1 MNNFKRYFTVLV
13 FLMLIFVL
21 PSGVQGETLEMRG
34 TLRCNPGYVCN
45 TGFFQLIGTKW
56 ERPLF
61 SISFKHYCAAVN
73 QIDGYMPGWGG
84 KGEDWKLVTIQGEY
98 NYDTRLTVEKI
109 IHEGKVVIQE
119 TLYCNRNPWVWGPGY
134 CNYPTNIVNL
144 VTVCND
150 PSWPVPLHGPYP
162 LSIQYLP
169 SDLFVA
175 LREWEKNKET
185 PDPLA
190 KWDPYA
196 KPDGLPTSKL
206 YINSPNRDQ
215 VIDKNAASFYLI
227 IEGIPSVPPGGLNRK
242 VLMRWEGL
250 QEIPAGWNKDIYNP
264 EVSYDWYPFNGPP
277 FAWASKSP
285 LIFTV
290 AVNPGYFA
298 GKPGRYRVQVKLDNE
313 TGWTSRTPFWIGPPT
328 FKAGELKKIEAMA
341 MQTQKKVMSAKMG
354 GVIKSQ
360 GTPASTKVAKEAKH
374 GMTLKQAEVVVES
387 LAYKPAPTKPGE
399 MVDLI
404 ITFKNKGQVASNAS
418 LKYSVSCTVKSGGPS
433 CAVASSTRPINK
445 AIPAG
450 QTHSITLAGATP
462 AVAGTYEVT
471 VKPEGGDDESDKTIT
486 INVGLEIKPKG
497 IIKPTKKQ

>member
-21 PSGVQGETLEMRG
+21 PNGVQGVMLQQYG
-34 TLRCNPGYVCN
+34 TMTCNPGYVCN

-61 SISFKHYCAAVN
+61 SISFNHYCAAVN
-73 QIDGYMPGWGG
+73 NMQGYMPGWGG
-84 KGEDWKLVTIQGEY
+84 TGEDWKLVKIQGEY

-109 IHEGKVVIQE
+109 IHEGKVIIQE

-134 CNYPTNIVNL
+134 CGAPTIVNQ
-144 VTVCND
+144 VTVCAG
-150 PSWPVPLHGPYP
+150 SQTVPLHAPYP
-162 LSIQYLP
+162 LSLQYLP
-169 SDLFVA
+169 GYLFVA

-190 KWDPYA
+190 NWDPSG
-196 KPDGLPTSKL
+196 KPDYPVPTSKL
-206 YINSPNRDQ
+206 HIDAPDSDQ

-227 IEGIPSVPPGGLNRK
+227 IDGLPSVPPGAPKRK

-250 QEIPAGWNKDIYNP
+250 QEIPAGWNKDIYYAQAT
-264 EVSYDWYPFNGPP
+264 YDWYPFNGPP
-277 FAWASKSP
+277 FAWASNSP
-285 LIFTV
+285 LIVTV
-290 AVNPGYFA
+290 AMNPGYFA

-313 TGWTSRTPFWIGPPT
+313 TAWTDWRPFWIGPPT
-328 FKAGELKKIEAMA
+328 IKAGDIKKIETMA

-354 GVIKSQ
+354 IVTKSQ
-360 GTPASTKVAKEAKH
+360 GTPASTKVVTEAKQ
-374 GMTLKQAEVVVES
+374 GMTLKQAEVVVED
-387 LAYKPAPTKPGE
+387 LDCKPASPTPGK

-404 ITFKNKGQVASNAS
+404 ITFKNKGQAASSAA
-418 LKYSVSCTVKSGGPS
+418 LKYSVSCTVKNGGPS
-433 CAVASSTRPINK
+433 CPVASSTRSINK